1 MAKESQKTRTT
12 SYAVIAI
19 VAALALLGVVVLTVA
34 IDVPLQQQQAFA
46 AKECT
51 FEPGTSCYCYSLQ
64 PGGIMC
70 FGNKGDCNKSQRAN
84 VIAASGCFKYGAF

>member
-1 MAKESQKTRTT
+1 MSKDSQKTTT

-34 IDVPLQQQQAFA
+34 VTIPLQQQQAFA

-51 FEPGTSCYCYSLQ
+51 FAPGTSCYCYSLQ
-64 PGGIMC
+64 LGGAVC
-70 FGNKGDCNKSQRAN
+70 FANKGDCNKAQRAN
-84 VIAASGCFKYGAF
+84 PLAASGCYKENF